1 MYYLSVGAMFKNE
14 SHSMKEWL
22 EHYILHGVD
31 HFYLIDDG
39 STDSYMDIL
48 KEYIDRGL
56 VTLSFS
62 QEPYYLGRQ
71 RNLYNRFILPHI
83 KETKWLIMVDLDE
96 YVWSPKDIRI
106 DNILR
111 GFENYGQ
118 IQMKEALFGSNGYET
133 QPSSIVDSFTK
144 RCAEF
149 RGGKYKY
156 IVNSAFEFSS
166 LNIHH
171 ADFAE
176 SRYIKDLSV
185 FIIVFP
191 EYFIFNHYN
200 CQSRE
205 FWNQVK
211 CSRGDSDD
219 FIRRLPEHFELF
231 DFNEVEDRG
240 LLEQNCTEPTVPL
253 SSL

>member
-14 SHSMKEWL
+14 THSMREWI
-22 EHYILHGVD
+22 EHYIRRGVE

-39 STDSYMDIL
+39 STDAYMDIL
-48 KEYIDRGL
+48 QEYIDRSI
-56 VTLSFS
+56 VTLAVVH
-62 QEPYYLGRQ
+62 EPYYLGRQ
-71 RNLYNRFILPHI
+71 RNLYNRCILPHI
-83 KETKWLIMVDLDE
+83 KETRWLLMVDLDE
-96 YVWSPKDIRI
+96 YVWSPMDVSLPKV
-106 DNILR
+106 LS

-118 IQMKEALFGSNGYET
+118 IQIKEALFGSSGHET
-133 QPSSIVDSFTK
+133 QPQCIVESFTK
-144 RCAEF
+144 RSAEF

-156 IVNSAFEFSS
+156 FVNSAYEFSS

-171 ADFAE
+171 ADFAD
-176 SRYIKDLSV
+176 RKYLTDATA

-205 FWNQVK
+205 FWIQVK

-219 FIRRLPEHFELF
+219 YVKRLPEHFELF
-231 DFNEVEDRG
+231 DINEVEDKR
-240 LLEQNCTEPTVPL
+240 LIEQNRA
-253 SSL
+253 

>member
-56 VTLSFS
+56 VTLSLA

-71 RNLYNRFILPHI
+71 RNLYNRFILPNI
-83 KETKWLIMVDLDE
+83 KETKWLIMIDLDE
-96 YVWSPKDIRI
+96 YVWSPKDIRL
-106 DNILR
+106 DKVLK
-111 GFENYGQ
+111 GFERYGQ
-118 IQMKEALFGSNGYET
+118 IQMKEALFGSNGHVT
-133 QPSSIVDSFTK
+133 QPSSIVESFTK
-144 RCAEF
+144 RCSEF

-171 ADFAE
+171 ADFSE
-176 SRYIKDLSV
+176 SRYMKDDSV

-219 FIRRLPEHFELF
+219 FIKRLPEHFELF
-231 DFNEVEDRG
+231 DFNEVEDTG
-240 LLEQNCTEPTVPL
+240 LLDQNYRQPSPL
-253 SSL
+253 R

>member
-56 VTLSFS
+56 VTLSLA

-71 RNLYNRFILPHI
+71 RNLYNRFILPNI
-83 KETKWLIMVDLDE
+83 KETKWLIMIDLDE
-96 YVWSPKDIRI
+96 YVWSPKDIRL
-106 DNILR
+106 DKVLK
-111 GFENYGQ
+111 GFERYGQ
-118 IQMKEALFGSNGYET
+118 IQMKEALFGSNGHVT
-133 QPSSIVDSFTK
+133 QPSSIVESFTK
-144 RCAEF
+144 RCSEF

-156 IVNSAFEFSS
+156 IINSAFEFSS

-171 ADFAE
+171 ADFSE
-176 SRYIKDLSV
+176 SRYMKDDSV

-219 FIRRLPEHFELF
+219 FIKRLPEHFELF
-231 DFNEVEDRG
+231 DFNEVEDTG
-240 LLEQNCTEPTVPL
+240 LLDQNYRQPSPL
-253 SSL
+253 R

>member
-1 MYYLSVGAMFKNE
+1 
-14 SHSMKEWL
+14 MKEWL

-56 VTLSFS
+56 VTLSLA

-71 RNLYNRFILPHI
+71 RNLYNRFILPNI
-83 KETKWLIMVDLDE
+83 KETKWLIMIDLDE
-96 YVWSPKDIRI
+96 YVWSPKDIRL
-106 DNILR
+106 DKVLK
-111 GFENYGQ
+111 GFERYGQ
-118 IQMKEALFGSNGYET
+118 IQMKEALFGSNGHVT
-133 QPSSIVDSFTK
+133 QPSSIVESFTK
-144 RCAEF
+144 RCSEF

-156 IVNSAFEFSS
+156 IINSAFEFSS

-171 ADFAE
+171 ADFSE
-176 SRYIKDLSV
+176 SRYMKDDSV

-219 FIRRLPEHFELF
+219 FIKRLPEHFELF
-231 DFNEVEDRG
+231 DFNEVEDTG
-240 LLEQNCTEPTVPL
+240 LLDQNYREPCREPTVPL
-253 SSL
+253 RPLPSP